1 MIFLIGFI
9 VGGFFGITLMSIF
22 AIGKR
27 EDALMDYMYEKIDR
41 L

>member
-1 MIFLIGFI
+1 VIFLIGFI

-27 EDALMDYMYEKIDR
+27 EDALMDCMYEKIDQ